1 MRKLLKRFIPKNIL
15 ERLQKYRIAYHFKS
29 YTAYDENI
37 FLKHS
42 NILYQDTQSKHIG
55 KIVLTYHII
64 EKGLTMPDMRPG
76 FGKER
81 MELLIDE
88 CLYYHKNYDKD
99 NTQFLHALS
108 VIAEYKRVHSEN
120 KFNLDAELVRKID
133 RLLEHTNN
141 IPITEQ
147 IKTTKDAFFSTQNAP
162 FDKFS
167 ESRHSVRHFEGKVES
182 AQINKAVELAQ
193 NAPSA
198 CNRQP
203 TRIHIIE
210 NRELIDKVLEI
221 QKGSRGFGHL
231 ADKLLVVT
239 ANLSGYQSAEERNC
253 AYVDGGMYAMNL
265 LYALHFNLV
274 ASCSLNWC
282 RSPYDDSKMRE
293 LVNIPESEIIIL
305 LIACGN
311 VPEEFKLA
319 NSKRNPYEEI
329 IKVH

>member
-1 MRKLLKRFIPKNIL
+1 MKRLLKLIIPAFLVKKIQ
-15 ERLQKYRIAYHFKS
+15 EYRIAYQFRK
-29 YTAYDENI
+29 YTAYDENL
-37 FLKHS
+37 FLRHS
-42 NILYQDTQSKHIG
+42 NILSQDTQSKHIG
-55 KIVLTYHII
+55 KLVLVYHVI
-64 EKGLTMPDMRPG
+64 EKGLTMPDMKPG
-76 FGKER
+76 FGKDK
-81 MELLIDE
+81 MELLVDE
-88 CLYYHKNYDKD
+88 CIEYQKKYDTH
-99 NTQFLHALS
+99 NTQFLHALG
-108 VIAEYKRVHSEN
+108 VIAEYKRVHNEN
-120 KFNLDAELVRKID
+120 KFKLDKELEIKID
-133 RLLEHTNN
+133 SLLRHLKN
-141 IPITEQ
+141 IPYAEQ
-147 IKTTKDAFFSTQNAP
+147 IKTTKDVYFGSQNAP

-167 ESRHSVRHFEGKVES
+167 KSRHSVRNFEGIVEPGK
-182 AQINKAVELAQ
+182 INKAIELAQ

-210 NRELIDKVLEI
+210 NKELIVKILDI

-282 RSPYDDSKMRE
+282 RSPYDDLKMRE
-293 LVNIPESEIIIL
+293 LINIPESEVIIL

-311 VPEEFKLA
+311 LPVEFKLA
-319 NSKRNPYEEI
+319 NSIRNPYDEI